1 LAQPP
6 SDAAQGRASSLD
18 LIELGDASAPTSAR
32 KTDLLSEPQAA
43 IAAAQFDD
51 PGIELVHPFEPA
63 PPAEPEAD
71 RRLEALLETVRR
83 VFAEKGFGRA
93 SMQDLARAAEMS
105 AGNFYRYFP
114 SKDAIIETM
123 VRRELLEIEKQFEH
137 VMVADDPLSMLRAL
151 LHDQLN
157 DYDRHDCAIWVEV
170 LASAHRQ
177 EAISALY
184 QDMMRAINGYLVRAF
199 ARACDMPIAESEA
212 RFSAL
217 AEMIFMLVQ
226 GVKLSRLRH
235 DGPIPSSVLALSH
248 QALDQYLAEISA
260 SCASWR
266 SDNS

>member
-1 LAQPP
+1 MTQPP
-6 SDAAQGRASSLD
+6 SDAALP
-18 LIELGDASAPTSAR
+18 E
-32 KTDLLSEPQAA
+32 
-43 IAAAQFDD
+43 AAALDVAELSGRSGED
-51 PGIELVHPFEPA
+51 PAREFPPSLGMGRGPSLAPHPPETA
-63 PPAEPEAD
+63 PAEAEAD
-71 RRLEALLETVRR
+71 RRLDALLETVRR

-123 VRRELLEIEKQFEH
+123 VRRELLEIERQFQQ
-137 VMVADDPLSMLRAL
+137 VMAAADPLGVLRAL
-151 LHDQLN
+151 LHAQLD

-177 EAISALY
+177 EAISTLY
-184 QDMMRAINGYLVRAF
+184 QDMMRAINSYLVRAF
-199 ARACDMPIAESEA
+199 ARACAMPIAESEA

-235 DGPIPSSVLALSH
+235 DGPIPSAVLALSH
-248 QALDQYLAEISA
+248 QALDQYLADISA
-260 SCASWR
+260 ACASWR
-266 SDNS
+266 SDNP